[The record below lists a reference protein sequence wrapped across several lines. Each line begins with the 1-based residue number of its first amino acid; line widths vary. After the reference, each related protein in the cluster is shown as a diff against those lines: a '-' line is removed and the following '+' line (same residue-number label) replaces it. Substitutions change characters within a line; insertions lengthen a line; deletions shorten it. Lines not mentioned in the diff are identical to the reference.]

1 MILKKIMKTF
11 KSTASKIKTL
21 RFFFLNKSPNV
32 TLNKPPPPLRA
43 SQEGARIRGFVYP
56 GPPPLDI
63 VAFWKPKT

>member
-32 TLNKPPPPLRA
+32 TLNKPPLAFLPGGGTHKGVRAPRPP
-43 SQEGARIRGFVYP
+43 SP
-56 GPPPLDI
+56 GYSRFL
-63 VAFWKPKT
+63 V